1 MMHPYDSG
9 STLNF
14 FLKFFTMKGVK
25 RYMKINFSPQK
36 NLWANGP
43 ILDPKMVCLHNSRS
57 TREIFIFN
65 LAQ

>member
-14 FLKFFTMKGVK
+14 FLKFFTMNGVK

-43 ILDPKMVCLHNSRS
+43 ILDPKMV
-57 TREIFIFN
+57 
-65 LAQ
+65 